1 MELPQV
7 ANAAGSGGVVAGH
20 SWECT
25 RIRTWPL
32 LAPVPTYCDPTPG
45 MVQVDVTSVGPP
57 PTDCG
62 CVGSPGSVTQPAGRL
77 AVQATLQLQIE
88 TTCCGVTAGA
98 LQALPLRFEQLR
110 PA

>member
-1 MELPQV
+1 MEFPQV

-32 LAPVPTYCDPTPG
+32 LAPVPTYCEPEPG
-45 MVQVDVTSVGPP
+45 MVQVDVTSEVPP
-57 PTDCG
+57 PTAWG
-62 CVGSPGSVTQPAGRL
+62 CAGGAGRGTQPAGRL